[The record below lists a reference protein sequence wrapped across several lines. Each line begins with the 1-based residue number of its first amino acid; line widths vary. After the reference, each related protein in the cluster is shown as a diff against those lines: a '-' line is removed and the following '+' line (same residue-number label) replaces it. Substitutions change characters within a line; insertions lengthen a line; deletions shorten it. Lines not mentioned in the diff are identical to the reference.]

1 MPGSTYRLQLH
12 AEFGFADAADLAGYL
27 SSLGVTHA
35 YLSPI
40 LQAAPGSRHGYDVVD
55 HSRISAEL
63 GGEDGF
69 RYLARRL
76 ARHGIGLVVDVV
88 PNHMGIPSPE
98 YLNRE
103 LWSVLAAGRQSV
115 HAHWFDIDWA
125 ALNGQMLL
133 PILAGPPRF
142 CLDDLKVSRLAE
154 LPGAA
159 AVAGDDDAPVL
170 CYEDHVLPLRGG
182 TEQLPLPDLLAAQHY
197 RLESWRAAATQLNW
211 RRFFDVSSLIAVRVE
226 EPDVFAAT
234 HGLLLGLVAEG
245 LIDGLRIDHPDGL
258 ADPRAYLRQLTTA
271 AGGHWIVAEKIL
283 AAGEELP
290 RDWSCAG
297 TTGYDALAA
306 VGAVLTSPAGAD
318 RLGAGYHRFA
328 GGPPDFATAASAAK
342 REIAD
347 QLMAAEIGRLAR
359 LIGRLDEPALA
370 ALPAEHLRGDPG
382 RTGRR
387 AHGLPGVR
395 DAGRAAAGQY
405 HRATRRG
412 RGGSAPA
419 PGGPLAPRR
428 RRHRHP
434 AARPRHCGKP
444 ACRPG
449 RADCQVPADVRG
461 GPGERRRGHGR
472 LSMDPTGVS
481 ERSGLRS

>member
-1 MPGSTYRLQLH
+1 M
-12 AEFGFADAADLAGYL
+12 
-27 SSLGVTHA
+27 
-35 YLSPI
+35 
-40 LQAAPGSRHGYDVVD
+40 VD

-197 RLESWRAAATQLNW
+197 RLASWRAASTELNW

-271 AGGHWIVAEKIL
+271 AGGRWIVAEKIL

-306 VGAVLTSPAGAD
+306 VGAVLTNPAGAD
-318 RLGAGYHRFA
+318 RLGAEYQPVRRRAA
-328 GGPPDFATAASAAK
+328 GLRDRCRRGQARDRRPAHGGGDRPPRPADRQARRACRSPPSRPSTCEAILAELLAGLDVYRAYVMPGEPPPASS
-342 REIAD
+342 IA
-347 QLMAAEIGRLAR
+347 QLAR
-359 LIGRLDEPALA
+359 GRC
-370 ALPAEHLRGDPG
+370 
-382 RTGRR
+382 
-387 AHGLPGVR
+387 
-395 DAGRAAAGQY
+395 
-405 HRATRRG
+405 
-412 RGGSAPA
+412 GSAPA
-419 PGGPLAPRR
+419 ATW
-428 RRHRHP
+428 P
-434 AARPRHCGKP
+434 ATCTPPSTPSPPCCSAAASRQAG
-444 ACRPG
+444 
-449 RADCQVPADVRG
+449 VP
-461 GPGERRRGHGR
+461 
-472 LSMDPTGVS
+472 
-481 ERSGLRS
+481 SGTS